1 MRSVGRVAKLQIRDS
16 GCHADFPLLTSSLE
30 TPVCPQVFPRFSGF
44 PGFMGRVL
52 QFPHSLAFMTTA
64 SGLFGGSRMAP
75 KKRLD
80 TSAAK
85 TKPVHEARLWLS
97 VLEDKGNVEWPPTI
111 DGQQWRVVLSAAS
124 TLQECGHK
132 GLYRTSPVFPVTKDF
147 IFPELNKGIWYL
159 CFYCFD
165 PAFPVLGRLVKDA
178 PSDLKAGLLYTTGLA
193 SILLITKKRTLTKQL
208 ENLSGVPARAREIWR
223 LQAGRIEKFDCEC
236 SSPIEVDPAKLEVL
250 PYDTLPLVPRST
262 VDEFVASMAVIVSK
276 IRVHAPDEIGTFVR
290 LIEAVNELVS
300 EMTYVCNPVGDPPT
314 TLTKY
319 PRAEFTNPNLCNCI
333 VQQNVDRLVQINA
346 ALSYVSTQALSG
358 AVPILDR
365 RSLIRRYTLLGIG
378 TAVLALTR
386 MAHAIERAFAHGALE
401 EVLKKAA
408 VAKPL
413 PGLRRL
419 DYDARRWSAF
429 SVDTLNGLVSPRK
442 SSPKLPYFSGR
453 LGFRE
458 SEYTISAA
466 LQTVAAGASH
476 EWSFL
481 TVTHEMVHGHVR
493 NLLSTLF
500 LDAPNGSP
508 SDKWN
513 EFYSRFDAWCNGTPP
528 ADECLLDSIRAVILS
543 YCCNTVTQGSLTK
556 ISDKNGATAT
566 RTTMRIWLPS
576 REDLRQLF
584 ASECRNISEVFV
596 HVLDLHYFYSSC
608 ISHYIKLIWRSW
620 CHAPQVLGDVRQYVL
635 RSLLVI
641 AAQTDGKRFDR
652 FRTALTQLEEHLQSL
667 IDADGACSQAVGQAI
682 VMLKSKQAQ
691 NELFFP
697 FSASLI
703 LVDLVQR
710 VLTSSAV
717 RGEIHGGDDHL
728 RRTLTAQ
735 QEEWLTYD
743 MAEGFVDDRVISPT
757 AYLLHRLTRPGS
769 QPSDQALEAETTSL
783 FLACCSNPIRGALND

>member
-1 MRSVGRVAKLQIRDS
+1 M
-16 GCHADFPLLTSSLE
+16 
-30 TPVCPQVFPRFSGF
+30 
-44 PGFMGRVL
+44 
-52 QFPHSLAFMTTA
+52 
-64 SGLFGGSRMAP
+64 
-75 KKRLD
+75 
-80 TSAAK
+80 
-85 TKPVHEARLWLS
+85 
-97 VLEDKGNVEWPPTI
+97 
-111 DGQQWRVVLSAAS
+111 
-124 TLQECGHK
+124 
-132 GLYRTSPVFPVTKDF
+132 
-147 IFPELNKGIWYL
+147 
-159 CFYCFD
+159 
-165 PAFPVLGRLVKDA
+165 
-178 PSDLKAGLLYTTGLA
+178 
-193 SILLITKKRTLTKQL
+193 
-208 ENLSGVPARAREIWR
+208 PARAKEIWK
-223 LQAGRIEKFDCEC
+223 LNGGRIENFDCEC
-236 SSPIEVDPAKLEVL
+236 SSPVEVDSAKLEVL

-262 VDEFVASMAVIVSK
+262 VDEFIASMAVIVSK
-276 IRVHAPDEIGTFVR
+276 IRVHVPDELGTFVR

-300 EMTYVCNPVGDPPT
+300 EMTYVCNPVGNPPT
-314 TLTKY
+314 TLARY
-319 PRAEFTNPNLCNCI
+319 PREEFTNSHFCNCI

-386 MAHAIERAFAHGALE
+386 TAHAIDRAFAYGALE

-413 PGLRRL
+413 PGLKRL
-419 DYDARRWSAF
+419 DYDARKWSAF
-429 SVDTLNGLVSPRK
+429 SVDTLDGLISPRK

-493 NLLSTLF
+493 NLLSILF
-500 LDAPNGSP
+500 LDSPNGSP

-513 EFYSRFDAWCNGTPP
+513 EFYSRFDGWCNGTPP
-528 ADECLLDSIRAVILS
+528 ADESLLDSIRAVILS

-556 ISDKNGATAT
+556 ISDNGGGTAT

-576 REDLRQLF
+576 PEGLRQLF

-596 HVLDLHYFYSSC
+596 HVLDLHYFYCSNVR
-608 ISHYIKLIWRSW
+608 HYIPLIWRSW
-620 CHAPQVLGDVRQYVL
+620 CHAPQVLGDLRQYVL

-641 AAQTDGKRFDR
+641 AAQMGGTRFDR
-652 FRTALTQLEEHLQSL
+652 FRSALAQLEALLLSL
-667 IDADGACSQAVGQAI
+667 VSTDGACPQAVGEAI
-682 VMLKSKQAQ
+682 EMLRSKPAQ
-691 NELFFP
+691 KELFFP

-728 RRTLTAQ
+728 RREQTAQ

-743 MAEGFVDDRVISPT
+743 MADGFVDERVISQT
-757 AYLLHRLTRPGS
+757 AYLLHRLTRPGN

-783 FLACCSNPIRGALND
+783 FLACCSNPIRGALNE